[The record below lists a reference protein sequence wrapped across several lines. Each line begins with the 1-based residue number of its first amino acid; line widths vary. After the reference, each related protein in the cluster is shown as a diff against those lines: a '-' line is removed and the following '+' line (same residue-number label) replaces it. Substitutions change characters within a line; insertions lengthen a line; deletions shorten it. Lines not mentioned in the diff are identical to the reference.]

1 MIKVSENQNKMKMD
15 TMTKAITSK
24 DLKFGDTMPMWKAT
38 SVHKGVVE
46 YSGHKPGCELGV
58 SGLEVNR
65 KWIQ

>member
-1 MIKVSENQNKMKMD
+1 MD

-24 DLKFGDTMPMWKAT
+24 DLKFGDTMPMWRAT
-38 SVHKGVVE
+38 SVHKGIVE